1 MFDSLPG
8 SHLCR
13 DPALGLQEEQR
24 EGRSPLPVPWSTGCP
39 AAERWW
45 VISLV
50 VQAGPA
56 EQSHPLPSAQI
67 LPRPHTLGML
77 SFGENVTHNSHKACA
92 SFPPPF
98 FSERGRSD
106 WTPEAS
112 GCVELLILLSLLVV
126 VAVMT
131 SLPSFLP
138 VNLRQSVCS
147 TPFSNLGLK
156 RSSSFSTFGSTLQ
169 EGNLLSGSLEP
180 EITVAIILHSTSP
193 PPPNVRN
200 GPDFGTSFNPLKKW
214 DQYLICSLCDE
225 NRNE

>member
-1 MFDSLPG
+1 MDCCLFSGSAPLQDQGCSECLIPSRAATSAGIQHWVCKRSRGREDLLSL
-8 SHLCR
+8 C
-13 DPALGLQEEQR
+13 LGAQVVLQR
-24 EGRSPLPVPWSTGCP
+24 KGGG
-39 AAERWW
+39 

-92 SFPPPF
+92 SFPPSF

-138 VNLRQSVCS
+138 VNLR
-147 TPFSNLGLK
+147 
-156 RSSSFSTFGSTLQ
+156 
-169 EGNLLSGSLEP
+169 LSAPCLSR
-180 EITVAIILHSTSP
+180 T
-193 PPPNVRN
+193 
-200 GPDFGTSFNPLKKW
+200 W
-214 DQYLICSLCDE
+214 D
-225 NRNE
+225 